1 VIFFRRLIKK
11 FFIIFIQSALTPFKY
26 IIRKK
31 RVVILQSRNKEVYC
45 DNTKYLY
52 EFLSNK
58 KDIDAYWVT
67 NNAKI
72 KKYITSKGWRYISWD
87 NPFQMIWVALRAKI
101 VLDNGSSFFNIF
113 NISSLNQ
120 TVKISLFHGTGPKIT
135 VGRFDEI
142 STSVQQILNIN
153 KFDYVNFTSDF
164 SVESIAKRMYF
175 LPDNKILKLGYPR
188 CDLFFDKGCV
198 ENAYQDRIIA
208 KTFSPAIT
216 KKDKIILYTPTWRP
230 YKYNFPIIE
239 MPGFS
244 MSDFNEYLQLNNL
257 FFFYTL
263 HTNRHP
269 KNLPNNLNRI
279 IFINPS
285 ENPLF
290 DINEF
295 MMEVDILL
303 NDYSTTSTDF
313 SILNRPQIFFMPDY
327 DLYNSTKFFVEP
339 YREILPGD
347 EVCNYEDFLKTISYA
362 SLNTKNY
369 INKHSKVIKLIQEKY
384 YDTQYNNSTAKLY
397 DFICDILP
405 QK

>member
-1 VIFFRRLIKK
+1 
-11 FFIIFIQSALTPFKY
+11 
-26 IIRKK
+26 
-31 RVVILQSRNKEVYC
+31 
-45 DNTKYLY
+45 
-52 EFLSNK
+52 
-58 KDIDAYWVT
+58 
-67 NNAKI
+67 
-72 KKYITSKGWRYISWD
+72 
-87 NPFQMIWVALRAKI
+87 
-101 VLDNGSSFFNIF
+101 
-113 NISSLNQ
+113 
-120 TVKISLFHGTGPKIT
+120 
-135 VGRFDEI
+135 
-142 STSVQQILNIN
+142 
-153 KFDYVNFTSDF
+153 
-164 SVESIAKRMYF
+164 
-175 LPDNKILKLGYPR
+175 
-188 CDLFFDKGCV
+188 
-198 ENAYQDRIIA
+198 
-208 KTFSPAIT
+208 
-216 KKDKIILYTPTWRP
+216 
-230 YKYNFPIIE
+230 

-384 YDTQYNNSTAKLY
+384 YDTRYNNSTAKLY